1 MRTNLLWKSFVVLA
15 ITGAVVI
22 QMGCRSGS
30 SANLSAKD
38 CILTKDKSVRNGFVL
53 ATNVLWGGV
62 AGDVLTKGLNRLTQP
77 PFDKDF
83 ILADVNFNQERR
95 FTHFSGD
102 ISGRFIEVT
111 SEISSRGRVWP
122 DTLPA
127 VLNEITQY
135 QKPDGHYG
143 KDIDW
148 SKPIDFNPT
157 TDQVVMM
164 PALWGNGRLLLG
176 LTAAAEKFRDP
187 KVLESAKKLGNFYVN
202 TVYPRFCDSN
212 KLDEYKQE
220 GQYASAY
227 VTCVFEGME
236 GLINLYQLTGD
247 KKYLDTAVK
256 FADFHEQFDVVP
268 VGHSHGSVGQTG
280 MLVRLYEATGNEK
293 YLNRAL
299 ARWELLVK
307 DGYVNPAGSILEKL
321 WVSGYNRDEGCTEGD
336 WLRLNLLLWK
346 CTGQTKYLDMA
357 ERLYWNGIIPN
368 QWPSGGFGHRFM
380 GVDEKGAYAY
390 LKPSQESLWCCS
402 FHIPWAL
409 NDMNSYLVVGTSN
422 GIYYNFVMP
431 FNALVNID
439 RDIWEFSSHKVDT
452 DNSAEIVMDI
462 GVIGER
468 KGWIPPIHLRI
479 PDWAQDLKVTALCIE
494 GDKENE
500 IDSLV
505 EKDSSVE
512 GRRIKTVWVPN
523 GTSNSKSRI
532 VYRVVYTSEPFFE
545 DRRFNK
551 VAIED
556 IKVAANE
563 EIKTVSNRLNEV
575 VIRQGP
581 YVFMNIDS
589 GDIQDIAIDEMSQ
602 KMVPYV
608 SIPSDKRLEPHAFVC
623 NLILNSES
631 PIETEAGKKA
641 PRTEDEPKL

>member
-1 MRTNLLWKSFVVLA
+1 MKLNVAFGWMFAAAASVMICGCGEENSTEISLKNDGSWTNPQIPDVRIVQLWD
-15 ITGAVVI
+15 IPEI
-22 QMGCRSGS
+22 IYEQ
-30 SANLSAKD
+30 
-38 CILTKDKSVRNGFVL
+38 
-53 ATNVLWGGV
+53 
-62 AGDVLTKGLNRLTQP
+62 GLNRLTQP

-83 ILADVNFNQERR
+83 ILADVNFNQERW

-102 ISGRFIEVT
+102 ISGRFIEVA
-111 SEISSRGRVWP
+111 SEVSTRDKMWPEVLSS
-122 DTLPA
+122 

-157 TDQVVMM
+157 TDKVVMM

-176 LTAAAEKFRDP
+176 LTAAAEKFSLP
-187 KVLESAKKLGNFYVN
+187 EALESAKKLGDFYVN
-202 TVYPRFCDSN
+202 TVYPRFCDPN

-409 NDMNSYLVVGTSN
+409 NDMNSYLAVGTSD

-494 GDKENE
+494 GEKENE

-551 VAIED
+551 VAREE
-556 IKVAANE
+556 IKVAADE
-563 EIKTVSNRLNEV
+563 ETKSISNRLNEV
-575 VIRQGP
+575 IIRQGP

>member
-1 MRTNLLWKSFVVLA
+1 MKLNVAFGWMFAAAASVMICGCGEENSTEISLKNDGPWTNPQIPDVRIVQLWD
-15 ITGAVVI
+15 IPEI
-22 QMGCRSGS
+22 IYEQ
-30 SANLSAKD
+30 
-38 CILTKDKSVRNGFVL
+38 
-53 ATNVLWGGV
+53 
-62 AGDVLTKGLNRLTQP
+62 GLNRLTQP

-83 ILADVNFNQERR
+83 ILADVNFNQERW

-102 ISGRFIEVT
+102 ISGRFIEVA
-111 SEISSRGRVWP
+111 SEVSTRDKMWPEVLSS
-122 DTLPA
+122 

-187 KVLESAKKLGNFYVN
+187 KVLESAKKLGDFYVN

>member
-1 MRTNLLWKSFVVLA
+1 MKLNVAFGWMFAAAASVMICGCGEENSTEISLKNDGPWTNPQIPDVRIVQLWD
-15 ITGAVVI
+15 IPEI
-22 QMGCRSGS
+22 IYEQ
-30 SANLSAKD
+30 
-38 CILTKDKSVRNGFVL
+38 
-53 ATNVLWGGV
+53 
-62 AGDVLTKGLNRLTQP
+62 GLNRLTQP

-83 ILADVNFNQERR
+83 ILADVNFNQERW

-102 ISGRFIEVT
+102 ISGRFIEVA
-111 SEISSRGRVWP
+111 SEVSTRDKMWPEVLSS
-122 DTLPA
+122 

-157 TDQVVMM
+157 TDKVVMM

-176 LTAAAEKFRDP
+176 LTAAAEKFSLP
-187 KVLESAKKLGNFYVN
+187 EALESAKKLGDFYVN
-202 TVYPRFCDSN
+202 TVYPRFCDPN

-380 GVDEKGAYAY
+380 GVDQKGAYAY

-409 NDMNSYLVVGTSN
+409 NDMNSYLAVGTSD

>member
-1 MRTNLLWKSFVVLA
+1 MKLNVAFGWMFAAAASVMICGCGEENSTEISLKNDGPWTNPQIPDVRIVQLWD
-15 ITGAVVI
+15 IPEI
-22 QMGCRSGS
+22 IYEQ
-30 SANLSAKD
+30 
-38 CILTKDKSVRNGFVL
+38 
-53 ATNVLWGGV
+53 
-62 AGDVLTKGLNRLTQP
+62 GLNRLTQP

-83 ILADVNFNQERR
+83 ILADVNFNQERW

-102 ISGRFIEVT
+102 ISGRFIEVA
-111 SEISSRGRVWP
+111 SEVSTRDKMWPEVLSS
-122 DTLPA
+122 

-157 TDQVVMM
+157 TDKVVMM

-176 LTAAAEKFRDP
+176 LTAAAEKFSLP
-187 KVLESAKKLGNFYVN
+187 EALESAKKLGDFYVN
-202 TVYPRFCDSN
+202 TVYPRFCDPN

-409 NDMNSYLVVGTSN
+409 NDMNSYLAVGTSD

-494 GDKENE
+494 GEKENE

>member
-1 MRTNLLWKSFVVLA
+1 MCEYSIEKMRTNLLWKSFVVLA

-83 ILADVNFNQERR
+83 ILADVNFNQERW

-102 ISGRFIEVT
+102 ISGRFIEVA
-111 SEISSRGRVWP
+111 SEVSTRDKMWPEVLSS
-122 DTLPA
+122 

-157 TDQVVMM
+157 TDKVVMM

-176 LTAAAEKFRDP
+176 LTAAAEKFSLP
-187 KVLESAKKLGNFYVN
+187 EALESAKKLGDFYVN
-202 TVYPRFCDSN
+202 TVYPRFCDPN

-321 WVSGYNRDEGCTEGD
+321 WVSGHTCDEGCTE
-336 WLRLNLLLWK
+336 
-346 CTGQTKYLDMA
+346 
-357 ERLYWNGIIPN
+357 PN
-368 QWPSGGFGHRFM
+368 
-380 GVDEKGAYAY
+380 
-390 LKPSQESLWCCS
+390 
-402 FHIPWAL
+402 
-409 NDMNSYLVVGTSN
+409 
-422 GIYYNFVMP
+422 
-431 FNALVNID
+431 
-439 RDIWEFSSHKVDT
+439 
-452 DNSAEIVMDI
+452 
-462 GVIGER
+462 
-468 KGWIPPIHLRI
+468 
-479 PDWAQDLKVTALCIE
+479 
-494 GDKENE
+494 
-500 IDSLV
+500 
-505 EKDSSVE
+505 
-512 GRRIKTVWVPN
+512 
-523 GTSNSKSRI
+523 
-532 VYRVVYTSEPFFE
+532 
-545 DRRFNK
+545 
-551 VAIED
+551 
-556 IKVAANE
+556 
-563 EIKTVSNRLNEV
+563 
-575 VIRQGP
+575 
-581 YVFMNIDS
+581 
-589 GDIQDIAIDEMSQ
+589 
-602 KMVPYV
+602 
-608 SIPSDKRLEPHAFVC
+608 
-623 NLILNSES
+623 
-631 PIETEAGKKA
+631 
-641 PRTEDEPKL
+641 

>member
-1 MRTNLLWKSFVVLA
+1 MKLNVAFGWMFAAAASVMICGCGEENSTEISLKNDGPWTNPQIPDVRIVQLWD
-15 ITGAVVI
+15 IPEI
-22 QMGCRSGS
+22 IYEQ
-30 SANLSAKD
+30 
-38 CILTKDKSVRNGFVL
+38 
-53 ATNVLWGGV
+53 
-62 AGDVLTKGLNRLTQP
+62 GLNRLTQP

-83 ILADVNFNQERR
+83 ILADVNFNQERW

-102 ISGRFIEVT
+102 ISGRFIEVA
-111 SEISSRGRVWP
+111 SEVSTRDKMWPEVLSS
-122 DTLPA
+122 

-157 TDQVVMM
+157 TDKVVMM

-176 LTAAAEKFRDP
+176 LTAAAEKFSLP
-187 KVLESAKKLGNFYVN
+187 EALESAKKLGDFYVN

-380 GVDEKGAYAY
+380 GVDQKGAYAY

-409 NDMNSYLVVGTSN
+409 NDMNSYLAVGTSD

-494 GDKENE
+494 GEKENE

>member
-1 MRTNLLWKSFVVLA
+1 MKLNVAFGWMFAAAASVMICGCGEENSTEISLKNDGPWTNPQIPDVRIVQLWD
-15 ITGAVVI
+15 IPEI
-22 QMGCRSGS
+22 IYEQ
-30 SANLSAKD
+30 
-38 CILTKDKSVRNGFVL
+38 
-53 ATNVLWGGV
+53 
-62 AGDVLTKGLNRLTQP
+62 GLNRLTQP

-83 ILADVNFNQERR
+83 ILADVNFNQERW

-102 ISGRFIEVT
+102 ISGRFIEVA
-111 SEISSRGRVWP
+111 SEVSTRDKMWPEVLSS
-122 DTLPA
+122 

-157 TDQVVMM
+157 TDKVVMM

-176 LTAAAEKFRDP
+176 LTAAAEKFSLP
-187 KVLESAKKLGNFYVN
+187 EALESAKKLGDFYVN
-202 TVYPRFCDSN
+202 TVYPRFCDPN

-409 NDMNSYLVVGTSN
+409 NDMNSYLAIGTSD

-468 KGWIPPIHLRI
+468 KDWIPPIHLRI

-631 PIETEAGKKA
+631 PIEAEAEKKA

>member
-1 MRTNLLWKSFVVLA
+1 MLA

-187 KVLESAKKLGNFYVN
+187 KVLESAKKLGDFYVNTFYVN

-321 WVSGYNRDEGCTEGD
+321 WVSGHTCDEGCTEGD

-346 CTGQTKYLDMA
+346 CTKQTKYLDMA
-357 ERLYWNGIIPN
+357 ERLFWNGIIPN
-368 QWPSGGFGHRFM
+368 QWPSGGFGHRNM
-380 GVDEKGAYAY
+380 GVDEKGAYSYQDPLA
-390 LKPSQESLWCCS
+390 ESFWCCS
-402 FHIPWAL
+402 FHVPWAL
-409 NDMNSYLVVGTSN
+409 NWMRSYLTVGAEK
-422 GIYYNFVMP
+422 GIYYNFTMP
-431 FNALVNID
+431 FETSFSVGKKVWKLNSRRSEFEEKDEFVF
-439 RDIWEFSSHKVDT
+439 DIELSCEEGGKV
-452 DNSAEIVMDI
+452 
-462 GVIGER
+462 
-468 KGWIPPIHLRI
+468 PPLHLRI
-479 PDWAQDLKVTALCIE
+479 PNWAMDVKVKALCVRGGIIPE
-494 GDKENE
+494 EIFFTSDNNSSKGWKYKTLSANRVTLRSEDK
-500 IDSLV
+500 
-505 EKDSSVE
+505 
-512 GRRIKTVWVPN
+512 
-523 GTSNSKSRI
+523 I
-532 VYRVVYTSEPFFE
+532 VYRMICKTGLLVE
-545 DRRFNK
+545 DRNFNR
-551 VAIED
+551 IHLED
-556 IKVAANE
+556 VLLSGKGRLDQVVLRHGPFVLMNINSGEIDDIRLEEVESKMIPYYRMDE
-563 EIKTVSNRLNEV
+563 EIRYK
-575 VIRQGP
+575 
-581 YVFMNIDS
+581 
-589 GDIQDIAIDEMSQ
+589 
-602 KMVPYV
+602 
-608 SIPSDKRLEPHAFVC
+608 PHAFVC
-623 NLILNSES
+623 NLIL
-631 PIETEAGKKA
+631 K
-641 PRTEDEPKL
+641 

>member
-1 MRTNLLWKSFVVLA
+1 MKLNVAFGWMFAAAASVMICGCGEENSTEISLKNDGPWTNPQIPDVRIVQLWD
-15 ITGAVVI
+15 IPEI
-22 QMGCRSGS
+22 IYEQ
-30 SANLSAKD
+30 
-38 CILTKDKSVRNGFVL
+38 
-53 ATNVLWGGV
+53 
-62 AGDVLTKGLNRLTQP
+62 GLNRLTQP
-77 PFDKDF
+77 PFGKDF
-83 ILADVNFNQERR
+83 ILADVNFNQERW

-102 ISGRFIEVT
+102 ISGRFIEVA
-111 SEISSRGRVWP
+111 SEVSTRDKMWPEVLSS
-122 DTLPA
+122 

-157 TDQVVMM
+157 TDKVVMM

-176 LTAAAEKFRDP
+176 LTAAAEKFSLP
-187 KVLESAKKLGNFYVN
+187 EALESAKKLGDFYVN
-202 TVYPRFCDSN
+202 TVYPRFCDPN

-409 NDMNSYLVVGTSN
+409 NDMNSYLAVGTSD

-532 VYRVVYTSEPFFE
+532 VYRIVYTSEPFFE

-551 VAIED
+551 VAREE
-556 IKVAANE
+556 IKVAADE
-563 EIKTVSNRLNEV
+563 ETKSISNRLNEV
-575 VIRQGP
+575 IIRQGP

>member
-1 MRTNLLWKSFVVLA
+1 MKLNVAFGWMFAAAASVMICGCGEENSTEISLKNDGPWTNPQIPDVRIVQLWD
-15 ITGAVVI
+15 IPEI
-22 QMGCRSGS
+22 IYEQ
-30 SANLSAKD
+30 
-38 CILTKDKSVRNGFVL
+38 
-53 ATNVLWGGV
+53 
-62 AGDVLTKGLNRLTQP
+62 GLNRLTQP

-83 ILADVNFNQERR
+83 ILADVNFNQERW

-102 ISGRFIEVT
+102 ISGRFIEVA
-111 SEISSRGRVWP
+111 SEVSTRDKMWPEVLSS
-122 DTLPA
+122 

-157 TDQVVMM
+157 TDKVVMM

-176 LTAAAEKFRDP
+176 LTAAAEKFSLP
-187 KVLESAKKLGNFYVN
+187 EALESAKKLGDFYVN
-202 TVYPRFCDSN
+202 TVYPRFCDPN

-409 NDMNSYLVVGTSN
+409 NDMNSYLAVGTSD

-494 GDKENE
+494 GEKENE

-551 VAIED
+551 VAREE
-556 IKVAANE
+556 IKVAADE
-563 EIKTVSNRLNEV
+563 ETKSISNRLNEV
-575 VIRQGP
+575 IIRQGP

-608 SIPSDKRLEPHAFVC
+608 SIPSDKRVEPHAFVC

-631 PIETEAGKKA
+631 PIEAEAEKKA

>member
-1 MRTNLLWKSFVVLA
+1 MKLNVAFGWMFAAAASVMICGCGEENSTEISLKNDGPWTNPQIPDVRIVQLWD
-15 ITGAVVI
+15 IPEI
-22 QMGCRSGS
+22 IYEQ
-30 SANLSAKD
+30 
-38 CILTKDKSVRNGFVL
+38 
-53 ATNVLWGGV
+53 
-62 AGDVLTKGLNRLTQP
+62 GLNRLTQP

-83 ILADVNFNQERR
+83 ILADVNFNQERW

-102 ISGRFIEVT
+102 ISGRFIEVA
-111 SEISSRGRVWP
+111 SEVSTRDKMWPEVLSS
-122 DTLPA
+122 

-157 TDQVVMM
+157 TDKVVMM

-176 LTAAAEKFRDP
+176 LTAAAEKFSLP
-187 KVLESAKKLGNFYVN
+187 EALESAKKLGDFYVN
-202 TVYPRFCDSN
+202 TVYPRFCDPN

-409 NDMNSYLVVGTSN
+409 NDMNSYLAVGTSN

-468 KGWIPPIHLRI
+468 KDWIPPIHLRI

>member
-1 MRTNLLWKSFVVLA
+1 MKLNVAFGWMFAAAASVMICGCGEENSTEISLKNDGPWTNPQIPDVRIVQLWD
-15 ITGAVVI
+15 IPEI
-22 QMGCRSGS
+22 IYEQ
-30 SANLSAKD
+30 
-38 CILTKDKSVRNGFVL
+38 
-53 ATNVLWGGV
+53 
-62 AGDVLTKGLNRLTQP
+62 GLNRLTQP

-83 ILADVNFNQERR
+83 ILADVNFNQERW

-102 ISGRFIEVT
+102 ISGRFIEVA
-111 SEISSRGRVWP
+111 SEVSTRDKMWPEVLSS
-122 DTLPA
+122 

-157 TDQVVMM
+157 TDKVVMM

-176 LTAAAEKFRDP
+176 LTAAAEKFSLP
-187 KVLESAKKLGNFYVN
+187 EALESAKKLGDFYVN
-202 TVYPRFCDSN
+202 TVYPRFCDPN

-409 NDMNSYLVVGTSN
+409 NDMNSYLAVGTSD

>member
-1 MRTNLLWKSFVVLA
+1 MKLNVAFGWMFAAAASVMICGCGEENSTEISLKNDGPWTNPLIPDVRIVQLWD
-15 ITGAVVI
+15 IPEI
-22 QMGCRSGS
+22 IYEQ
-30 SANLSAKD
+30 
-38 CILTKDKSVRNGFVL
+38 
-53 ATNVLWGGV
+53 
-62 AGDVLTKGLNRLTQP
+62 GLNRLTQP

-83 ILADVNFNQERR
+83 ILADVNFNQERW

-102 ISGRFIEVT
+102 ISGRFIEVA
-111 SEISSRGRVWP
+111 SEVSTRDKMWPEVLSS
-122 DTLPA
+122 

-157 TDQVVMM
+157 TDKVVMM

-176 LTAAAEKFRDP
+176 LTAAAEKFSLP
-187 KVLESAKKLGNFYVN
+187 EALESAKKLGDFYVN
-202 TVYPRFCDSN
+202 TVYPRFCDPN

-409 NDMNSYLVVGTSN
+409 NDMNSYLAVGTSD

-532 VYRVVYTSEPFFE
+532 VYRIVYTSEPFFE

-551 VAIED
+551 VAREE
-556 IKVAANE
+556 IKVAADE
-563 EIKTVSNRLNEV
+563 ETKSISNRLNEV
-575 VIRQGP
+575 IIRQGP

-608 SIPSDKRLEPHAFVC
+608 SIPSDKRVEPHAFVC

-631 PIETEAGKKA
+631 PIEAEAEKKA